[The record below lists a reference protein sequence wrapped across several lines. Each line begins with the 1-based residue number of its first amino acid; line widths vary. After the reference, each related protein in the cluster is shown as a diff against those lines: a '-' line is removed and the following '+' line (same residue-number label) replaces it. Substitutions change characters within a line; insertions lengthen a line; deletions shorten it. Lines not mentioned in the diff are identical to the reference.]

1 MATWRSEWAALDR
14 GRERAAFYRAWHAA
28 YRAGFPH
35 GKTMR
40 VLGPQPAS
48 VQEAVA
54 AIGAGSARGEALTD
68 IVRRA
73 PEAFDAFEA
82 GILEAGEAAG
92 ALEGALRLLAEH
104 FTAQDR
110 LMQRVRRQMAYP
122 MSTAV
127 AACVIAPM
135 PLLVFGSPLA
145 YALVAGGA
153 VSVLFLQGG
162 AFVRRVADR
171 FASRPP
177 RPLVRFTRALATAL
191 AAGLPLDR
199 AATRRSWP
207 TWRGSGCA
215 GWRPPHSPRRSAG
228 HPASPGTSSRCW
240 RSPRCPGTW
249 MDPSGSWRPCST
261 TPSPD
266 GVTAHGHAWEQLV
279 STSKVNRRRAVR
291 RPAPYQRRSR
301 TPTVT
306 SVRYESIG

>member
-127 AACVIAPM
+127 AACVIAPL

-199 AATRRSWP
+199 AATLAA
-207 TWRGSGCA
+207 GASGDA
-215 GWRPPHSPRRSAG
+215 AL
-228 HPASPGTSSRCW
+228 
-240 RSPRCPGTW
+240 
-249 MDPSGSWRPCST
+249 
-261 TPSPD
+261 
-266 GVTAHGHAWEQLV
+266 VAHVARVG
-279 STSKVNRRRAVR
+279 VR
-291 RPAPYQRRSR
+291 RLATASLSETLRGAPGLTRDFFAMLAVAEVSGNLDGSLGKLAALLDDAF
-301 TPTVT
+301 P
-306 SVRYESIG
+306 